1 MRNPIYLKLSKEDIQ
16 RIQQQDERFLL
27 KLYNDSF
34 PLLMSVAVRYK
45 NNREEQLTAV
55 NNSFLK
61 MLRYIDQFKL
71 NSSFEAWILRI
82 LRNELIDEFRRN
94 NKQSS
99 LKFTELKHDIAT
111 EQFNFELLENA
122 QPTQLLQFLNELP
135 PASKIVFNLYA
146 IDDFSIKQISEALDI
161 TIETVKWHLKTSR
174 KTLRARISNLKLQ
187 DHENE

>member
-55 NNSFLK
+55 NNSFMK

-82 LRNELIDEFRRN
+82 LRNEHIDEFRRN

-99 LKFTELKHDIAT
+99 LKFTELKHDVAT

-122 QPTQLLQFLNELP
+122 QPTQLLQFLNDLP
-135 PASKIVFNLYA
+135 PASKIVFNL
-146 IDDFSIKQISEALDI
+146 
-161 TIETVKWHLKTSR
+161 
-174 KTLRARISNLKLQ
+174 
-187 DHENE
+187 